1 MLDHLKILNGETLDE
16 LFNFKMR
23 REKQL
28 LLDFWDIIRRHKNE
42 SPRSKVDFF
51 FLEIED
57 LSKENKQLM
66 GRLGPVIQHNGCCKE

>member
-51 FLEIED
+51 FLKLRIYPKKT
-57 LSKENKQLM
+57 SN
-66 GRLGPVIQHNGCCKE
+66 